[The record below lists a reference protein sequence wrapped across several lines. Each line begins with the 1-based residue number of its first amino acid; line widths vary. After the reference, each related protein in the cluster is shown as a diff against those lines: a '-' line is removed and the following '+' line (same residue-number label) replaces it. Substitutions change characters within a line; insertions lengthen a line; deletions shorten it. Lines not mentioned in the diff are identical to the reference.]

1 MGVGPP
7 EDLLDAVERGVDMF
21 DCVMPTRNARNGSLF
36 TSQGRI
42 NIKNQQYRRDFGP
55 LDPACSCPVCRS
67 YSRAYLRH
75 LHLAREVLSL
85 RLNTLH
91 NLFFMLHLSAAMR
104 EAIRAGRFIEF
115 KASFLQRY
123 RA

>member
-1 MGVGPP
+1 M
-7 EDLLDAVERGVDMF
+7 
-21 DCVMPTRNARNGSLF
+21 
-36 TSQGRI
+36 
-42 NIKNQQYRRDFGP
+42 
-55 LDPACSCPVCRS
+55 
-67 YSRAYLRH
+67 
-75 LHLAREVLSL
+75 AREILSL

-104 EAIRAGRFIEF
+104 EAIRAGRFVEF